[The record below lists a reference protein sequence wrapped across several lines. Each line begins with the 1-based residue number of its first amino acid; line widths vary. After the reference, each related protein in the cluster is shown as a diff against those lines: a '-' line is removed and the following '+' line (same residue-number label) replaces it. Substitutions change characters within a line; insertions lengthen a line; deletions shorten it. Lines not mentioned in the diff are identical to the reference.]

1 MSQRISGKDK
11 QEWIRKVEEQLA
23 SGQSANRWCRE
34 RGISYN
40 AFLYQ
45 RERFLARS
53 PHSAEAAST
62 PEQPPHFKELKDSP
76 KESGITLEWQ
86 GIHISV
92 SKGFDQATLLQCLT
106 SLRRL

>member
-53 PHSAEAAST
+53 PHSAE
-62 PEQPPHFKELKDSP
+62 QPPHFKELKDSP
-76 KESGITLEWQ
+76 QESGITLEWQ